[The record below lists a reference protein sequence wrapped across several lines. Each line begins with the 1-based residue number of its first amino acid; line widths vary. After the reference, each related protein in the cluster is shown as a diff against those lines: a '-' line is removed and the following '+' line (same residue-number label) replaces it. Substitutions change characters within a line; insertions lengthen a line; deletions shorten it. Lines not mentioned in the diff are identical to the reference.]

1 MIMNSQLDIA
11 ADISLNDEILR
22 DLLDNEIIL
31 IGGGE
36 AAGTNY

>member
-1 MIMNSQLDIA
+1 MNSQLDIA
-11 ADISLNDEILR
+11 QDISLNDEILR

-36 AAGTNY
+36 VATSLY

>member
-1 MIMNSQLDIA
+1 MNSQLDNA
-11 ADISLNDEILR
+11 QDTSRNDEILR

-36 AAGTNY
+36 AASSLY

>member
-1 MIMNSQLDIA
+1 MNSQLDNA
-11 ADISLNDEILR
+11 QDISLNDEILR

-36 AAGTNY
+36 AATSLY

>member
-1 MIMNSQLDIA
+1 MNCQLDTA
-11 ADISLNDEILR
+11 QDISLNNEILR

-36 AAGTNY
+36 VATSLY

>member
-1 MIMNSQLDIA
+1 MNSQLDTA
-11 ADISLNDEILR
+11 QDISLNAEILR

-36 AAGTNY
+36 VATSLY

>member
-1 MIMNSQLDIA
+1 MNSQLDNA
-11 ADISLNDEILR
+11 QDISFNDEILR

-36 AAGTNY
+36 AATSLY

>member
-1 MIMNSQLDIA
+1 MNNQLDNA
-11 ADISLNDEILR
+11 QDISLNDEILR

-36 AAGTNY
+36 SASSLY

>member
-1 MIMNSQLDIA
+1 MNSQLDIA

-36 AAGTNY
+36 VATSLY